1 MRGFRES
8 CEAEISHQDLDEALQ
23 CLKPDRSPGP
33 DGFTSNIYKHFWD
46 DIKMLL
52 FETLNEIIKKSLLPP
67 SMRQGVIVLIPK
79 SGKDPKILN
88 NWRPI
93 TLLNNDYKILTHIFS
108 NRLKEGLSQIISD
121 TQSGFMKGR
130 PIHNNIWLVLDLVE
144 YSEYINDD
152 GFILFLDFYKAFD
165 MVEHPFIFKALE
177 LCGFGENFRK
187 TIQCFYHDTTSS
199 IS

>member
-1 MRGFRES
+1 MEHSGWENRKTSRRDRVMSWTHRVRCQTVKLPVRRQIRRQQLPDVWRGQS
-8 CEAEISHQDLDEALQ
+8 LNSQKTQILD
-23 CLKPDRSPGP
+23 
-33 DGFTSNIYKHFWD
+33 
-46 DIKMLL
+46 
-52 FETLNEIIKKSLLPP
+52 
-67 SMRQGVIVLIPK
+67 
-79 SGKDPKILN
+79 

-130 PIHNNIWLVLDLVE
+130 SIHNNIRLVLDLIE
-144 YSEYINDD
+144 YSDYISDD

-177 LCGFGENFRK
+177 LCSFGENFRNIIK
-187 TIQCFYHDTTSS
+187 CFYHNTNS
-199 IS
+199 